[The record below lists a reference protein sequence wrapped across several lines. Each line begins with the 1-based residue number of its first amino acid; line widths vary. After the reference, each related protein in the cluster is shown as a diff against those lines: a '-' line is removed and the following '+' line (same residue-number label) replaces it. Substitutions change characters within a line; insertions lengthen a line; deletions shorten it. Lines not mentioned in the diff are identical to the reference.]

1 MTKNRKFCVLFITRN
16 YYPFFKECLY
26 KYSKA
31 NWDDVLVLNTDLDST
46 TDNLKD
52 GIKVCEELG
61 IKHIGSVGCTQ
72 GAIKLADEYLTEN
85 NIDVNWIMYFEHDV
99 VPLQEDFWDRVDEA
113 IESID
118 GIDDKV
124 GMFGANSVLYVSPDG
139 TTDGG
144 GSYDYGLKMLG
155 ESDFDRRKNGTASAR
170 GNLVNGI
177 HEWPH
182 AGWYRILPD
191 EYYKTDYYVVEVP
204 NWTCSAFN
212 RKVFRESIVVDEKFI
227 FNLWADDLAHQYLY
241 AGYINISF
249 NDLMVAHDL
258 NFSKPINIHS
268 PSDME
273 WKRKA
278 GNPHERFIEKW
289 GWDWGVRNRNVRT
302 EFNMSFTK
310 YIDKLQ
316 NELFMTE
323 LSDGPKKIEDFIK

>member
-1 MTKNRKFCVLFITRN
+1 M
-16 YYPFFKECLY
+16 
-26 KYSKA
+26 
-31 NWDDVLVLNTDLDST
+31 D
-46 TDNLKD
+46 
-52 GIKVCEELG
+52 EE
-61 IKHIGSVGCTQ
+61 
-72 GAIKLADEYLTEN
+72 
-85 NIDVNWIMYFEHDV
+85 
-99 VPLQEDFWDRVDEA
+99 
-113 IESID
+113 
-118 GIDDKV
+118 
-124 GMFGANSVLYVSPDG
+124 
-139 TTDGG
+139 
-144 GSYDYGLKMLG
+144 
-155 ESDFDRRKNGTASAR
+155 
-170 GNLVNGI
+170 
-177 HEWPH
+177 
-182 AGWYRILPD
+182 
-191 EYYKTDYYVVEVP
+191 
-204 NWTCSAFN
+204 
-212 RKVFRESIVVDEKFI
+212 FI

-278 GNPHERFIEKW
+278 GNPHKRFMKKW